1 MVILELHKMNCN
13 CCFDSQVCYIKYLNN
28 TSNNDKIY
36 LSEYI
41 KNKIK
46 YDTAISNSEIQLIC
60 KNGNKIK
67 CIYGSNYKKDHFSH
81 IMNNGSYSDMSKWHT
96 DWQDQFK
103 ENKEIYINKRRADVA
118 INNNV
123 IEFQHST
130 INKKT
135 VDCRKAHYECENY
148 ILNWIL
154 DGCANNVDVFNI
166 KEKTIDIKF
175 KHSWMFASFYSYKK
189 IYVDYN
195 NNLYSYNPNHV
206 KNNMITCILY
216 MKNTDFINDVK
227 DDTLQC
233 DDDIFTHQCN
243 LYVNQRGAG
252 SGKTYE
258 SIQLLEMEEFEHK
271 DIFIYVTKQHSAK
284 SVIYDELI
292 EQIKD
297 KRIMLD
303 CEHEILTEKT
313 DKKQVIN
320 IKKNNSIK
328 KIVIGTIDSL
338 IYSFNREIEKN
349 NKYDLTKG
357 LSSNM
362 FINILVNMINFYGDD
377 GIDVNIKNIKYP
389 ENILLNKKTMIIID
403 EAQDLETYYIESLKN
418 IMKNTYFDVYIIG
431 DALQSL
437 QIEHNIMTSF
447 NDNII
452 NDNIILLHL
461 DVPNKNKTLRF
472 HNKQFIKF
480 VNSVIN
486 FKKYKLCQITD
497 ICDITCK
504 YNHEDTVIPYSVHWH
519 NVYTSD
525 KEMCVQYKIII
536 DTYIIPVINKHIML
550 YNYTPYNFL
559 FVFPILK
566 NNYFISVLETEMQD
580 YWVKKFDDM
589 SYVENIKKNN
599 DDGGKYW
606 CKYNETQNIYD
617 NFIYKHQSQD
627 GQPINMAEYKYAS
640 KILSIHASK
649 GLGKEVVFLMGL
661 SDKSLKLCSITENLI
676 YESLLHVSVTRQKKN
691 LHVHLMSTYKDSLYN
706 RFKEFNIVDVFY
718 NNEISLTH
726 FNPVIKISDLKKT
739 LIQNSDD
746 IIILIK
752 YINEYYIN
760 DNIPNNDDNTKQLI
774 DYNHYIIKYY
784 MLYYC
789 FLYKISTIT
798 TSDTTIAHV
807 YMTLT
812 KFKEKELKPCSR
824 KTYQQD
830 CLRYRKCN
838 CERGSDK
845 PRCDCDVKKLIPIL
859 QYDSND
865 LIYESYYI
873 LINKTFNNIKLKIKK
888 SKYGTLPIFCPVEII
903 VLYHLFYLHK
913 SSVLSN
919 IVTISD
925 VYNIIHM
932 YKQNFH
938 LEAYNHSE
946 CECECICHK
955 IFLNNDN
962 SVIDCDVTAYY
973 SNIYHIN
980 TICDNF
986 NKKINLNDLQ
996 ININLKVEST
1006 ENENIMLC
1014 TNFDMIANNTH
1025 DIYVFYISPQYNKM
1039 NCDEI
1044 IIECILNTYLIN
1056 NVGIRSN
1063 KYYDNK
1069 NIIKFSKKNIHHV
1082 ILTLDSDEPIF
1093 INLKNI
1099 DNININHIIYKHCLY
1114 IYNGYNDGI
1123 ILLLK
1128 IFFNKNIE
1136 KNNNINS
1143 DDCFYDALNDTIS
1156 EFCKQKG
1163 DKLSRIPI
1171 YLKECMVRVL
1181 DEIND
1186 DNRLNIKQYY
1196 DDDFYKIKDILAK
1209 KISRI
1214 LKKYFD
1220 IQ

>member
-1 MVILELHKMNCN
+1 MNCNCN

-437 QIEHNIMTSF
+437 QKEHNIMTSF

-452 NDNIILLHL
+452 NDNNDNIILLHL
-461 DVPNKNKTLRF
+461 DIPNKNKTLRF

-480 VNSVIN
+480 VNDIIN
-486 FKKYKLCQITD
+486 FKKYKLCPITE

-504 YNHEDTVIPYSVHWH
+504 YDHEDTVIPYSVHWH
-519 NVYTSD
+519 NINTTD
-525 KEMCVQYKIII
+525 REMI
-536 DTYIIPVINKHIML
+536 DEFKKLIGKYIIPVINKNIKS

-566 NNYFISVLETEMQD
+566 ENHFVNVLEEVMQS

-606 CKYNETQNIYD
+606 CKYDETQNVYD
-617 NFIYKHQSQD
+617 NFIYKHQSQQ
-627 GQPINMAEYKYAS
+627 GQPINMTEYKYAS
-640 KILSIHASK
+640 KILSIYASK
-649 GLGKEVVFLMGL
+649 GFGKEVVFLMGL
-661 SDKSLKLCSITENLI
+661 SDQSLKLCSITENLI
-676 YESLLHVSVTRQKKN
+676 YESLLHVGVTRQKKN
-691 LHVHLMSTYKDSLYN
+691 LHVHLMSRYRDNLYN
-706 RFKEFNIVDVFY
+706 RFKEYVIEGVICEDN
-718 NNEISLTH
+718 ISLTYMRRR
-726 FNPVIKISDLKKT
+726 IKIYDIKKT
-739 LIQNSDD
+739 LTHNTEEYMAV
-746 IIILIK
+746 LKK
-752 YINEYYIN
+752 YINEYSIN
-760 DNIPNNDDNTKQLI
+760 DNTPNNNDSTGKLI
-774 DYNHYIIKYY
+774 DFNHHIIKYY
-784 MLYYC
+784 MIYYN
-789 FLYKISTIT
+789 FLYTLSIDDTCGNDTI
-798 TSDTTIAHV
+798 IQA
-807 YMTLT
+807 YCQLRGL
-812 KFKEKELKPCSR
+812 KNAKLKPWLR
-824 KTYQQD
+824 DIYQ
-830 CLRYRKCN
+830 K
-838 CERGSDK
+838 
-845 PRCDCDVKKLIPIL
+845 KKLEYFTCNTGNIPIL
-859 QYDSND
+859 EHDSND
-865 LIYESYYI
+865 LIYKSYYKFI
-873 LINKTFNNIKLKIKK
+873 QKTYNNIKLKIQNLE
-888 SKYGTLPIFCPVEII
+888 YNTLPILCPVEMI
-903 VLYHLFYLHK
+903 VLYHILSLHK
-913 SSVLSN
+913 HNPLSTP
-919 IVTISD
+919 ITISD

-938 LEAYNHSE
+938 LDAYNHSN
-946 CECECICHK
+946 CECICHE

-962 SVIDCDVTAYY
+962 SVIDDDYGLTAHY
-973 SNIYHIN
+973 SNIRKIN
-980 TICDNF
+980 TVYDNMK
-986 NKKINLNDLQ
+986 KKINLKDFQ
-996 ININLKVEST
+996 INVNHTIKSKYDPNVVL
-1006 ENENIMLC
+1006 
-1014 TNFDMIANNTH
+1014 TNSFDMVANDTH
-1025 DIYVFYISPQYNKM
+1025 NAYVFYVLPQYNTL
-1039 NCDEI
+1039 NSDEK
-1044 IIECILNTYLIN
+1044 IIECILNTHLIN
-1056 NVGIRSN
+1056 NVGIGLN
-1063 KYYDNK
+1063 NDYEKNNITKY
-1069 NIIKFSKKNIHHV
+1069 SKKNIHHV

-1099 DNININHIIYKHCLY
+1099 DDIDINNVIYKHCLY
-1114 IYNGYNDGI
+1114 IFSNYNDDI
-1123 ILLLK
+1123 IMLLK
-1128 IFFNKNIE
+1128 LFFNKNI
-1136 KNNNINS
+1136 KQNS
-1143 DDCFYDALNDTIS
+1143 DNCFYDALNKII
-1156 EFCKQKG
+1156 ELLEKENE
-1163 DKLSRIPI
+1163 IPI
-1171 YLKECMVRVL
+1171 YLKECLVRIL

-1186 DNRLNIKQYY
+1186 ENKLNIKNYY
-1196 DDDFYKIKDILAK
+1196 DNDFYKISDILAK
-1209 KISRI
+1209 KTNRI